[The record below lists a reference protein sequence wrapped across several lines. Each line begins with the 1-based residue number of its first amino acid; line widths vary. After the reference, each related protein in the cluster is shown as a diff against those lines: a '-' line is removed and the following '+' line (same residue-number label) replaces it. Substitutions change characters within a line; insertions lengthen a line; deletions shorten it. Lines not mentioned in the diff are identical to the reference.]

1 MKYFIGH
8 DHSLSSDDS
17 RRAVVN
23 FWRKNMHKY
32 WFIMAPSYE
41 FYISYL
47 TKVKYFSLTAF
58 LHTVEPQ
65 WLEYL
70 WDHKNSFAT
79 WVVRATKG

>member
-47 TKVKYFSLTAF
+47 TKVKYFSLTVFSTYSRTSMARIS
-58 LHTVEPQ
+58 LGP
-65 WLEYL
+65 
-70 WDHKNSFAT
+70 
-79 WVVRATKG
+79 